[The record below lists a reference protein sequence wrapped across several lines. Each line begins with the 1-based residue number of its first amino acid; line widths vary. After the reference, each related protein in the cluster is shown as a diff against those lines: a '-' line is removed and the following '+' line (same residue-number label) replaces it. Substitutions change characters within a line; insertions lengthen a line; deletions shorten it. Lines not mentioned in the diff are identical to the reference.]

1 VIPSLLALIMMTAA
15 PAAVASP
22 PPFTP
27 AEATFMRS
35 VRTAPDANAIT
46 GDLPHQAGRA
56 VAYYCGVETIVKPG
70 VIIGQCGPD
79 QETVD
84 VFVKLPT
91 GKLKVDDR
99 LRVLGVVE
107 TPAQWSDITGHTV
120 YYAIVRAVYV
130 DRLK

>member
-1 VIPSLLALIMMTAA
+1 MHGVH
-15 PAAVASP
+15 
-22 PPFTP
+22 
-27 AEATFMRS
+27 
-35 VRTAPDANAIT
+35 TAPDANAIT